1 MMFDTVCGIL
11 GLTKSSFYDQAN
23 DISSM
28 KYART
33 AEELTLL
40 GGRVSLMTDPDLRK
54 LQEQ

>member
-1 MMFDTVCGIL
+1 
-11 GLTKSSFYDQAN
+11 
-23 DISSM
+23 M